1 MKILVTGGAGFIG
14 SHLVEKLV
22 ELGHDVTVIDNFSSG
37 FEKNLSQVRN
47 GIKLFNIDIVSNH
60 VCQYVKDRDVI
71 FHLAAISDPR
81 LCDEYVKETFKSN
94 VDGTFN
100 VLFSS
105 LKNGVKKV
113 IFISSAHLY
122 GEPQYLPVDENHPIN
137 VYNYYTL
144 SKRIGEILCDFFIRK
159 FNLNVIYFRLFN
171 AFGPR
176 QRPNFFIP
184 SIIIQA
190 LKNKKIEIWSDKPT
204 RDFIFIDDVVEA
216 LIKAIDSDFVG
227 GPINLGYGK
236 ELCVGDIARLVS
248 SQLNVELCVLN
259 REVTGPLRML
269 CNNNKAKR
277 ILNWKPKIEFE
288 EGLRRTVEWYRN
300 NFNSYNSY

>member
-1 MKILVTGGAGFIG
+1 MRVLVTGGAGFIG
-14 SHLVEKLV
+14 SKLVEKLV
-22 ELGHDVTVIDNFSSG
+22 ELGYDVTIVDNFSSG
-37 FEKNLSQVRN
+37 SRKNLTQ
-47 GIKLFNIDIVSNH
+47 
-60 VCQYVKDRDVI
+60 VKDKIKIAEMDITSNEVCNFIKDKDVI
-71 FHLAAISDPR
+71 FHLAAVPDPR
-81 LCDEYVKETFKSN
+81 LCDEHIEETFKSN

-100 VLFSS
+100 ILFSS

-113 IFISSAHLY
+113 IFMSSAHLY
-122 GEPQYLPVDENHPIN
+122 GEPQYLPIDENHPIT

-144 SKRIGEILCDFFIRK
+144 SKRIGEVLCDFFIRK

-184 SIIIQA
+184 SIITQA

-204 RDFIFIDDVVEA
+204 RDFIYIDDVVEA

-227 GPINLGYGK
+227 GPINLGYGR
-236 ELCVGDIARLVS
+236 EIRVGNIARLIA

-259 REVTGPLRML
+259 KEVTGPLRML
-269 CNNNKAKR
+269 CDNTKAKKV
-277 ILNWKPKIEFE
+277 LGWEPKVDFE
-288 EGLRRTVEWYRN
+288 EGLRRTVEWYRD
-300 NFNSYNSY
+300 NFNNY